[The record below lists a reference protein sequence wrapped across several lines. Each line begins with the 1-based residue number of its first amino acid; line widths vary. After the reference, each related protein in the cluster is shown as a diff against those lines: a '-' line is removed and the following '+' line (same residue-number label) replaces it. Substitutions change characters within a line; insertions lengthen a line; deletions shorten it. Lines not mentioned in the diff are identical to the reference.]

1 MKTIDEIKKLID
13 ELAKR
18 RDEHFELANMA
29 DTSAGEDH
37 FIKLAESDIDWIE
50 ALNWVLSES

>member
-1 MKTIDEIKKLID
+1 MKTNDEIKKLID
-13 ELAKR
+13 EISRR

-29 DTSAGEDH
+29 DTSSGEDH

-50 ALNWVLSES
+50 ALGWVLSDS